1 MTNNITEIGLYVSD
15 IPSYPDIETVSYENF
30 FKLHLVNNEFA
41 FFNLLKKINILTN
54 TNDVDPSFFI
64 TYNIDVDVPWVLLS
78 YKVYGT
84 LNLWWLLCLVN
95 NIQDATKNPALGTQ
109 IKAIKPQFVA
119 SIVNQINIQLRV

>member
-1 MTNNITEIGLYVSD
+1 MANNITEIGLYVSD

-30 FKLHLVNNEFA
+30 FKLHVHNNEFA

-54 TNDVDPSFFI
+54 TTDVDPSFFI

-78 YKVYGT
+78 YKIYGT
-84 LNLWWLLCLVN
+84 LNLWWLICLVN
-95 NIQDATKNPALGTQ
+95 NIQDATKNPVLGTQ
-109 IKAIKPQFVA
+109 IKAIKPQFVG

>member
-1 MTNNITEIGLYVSD
+1 MANNITEIGLYVSD

>member
-1 MTNNITEIGLYVSD
+1 MANNITEIGLYVSD

-30 FKLHLVNNEFA
+30 FKLHLHNIEFA

-54 TNDVDPSFFI
+54 TTDVDPSFFI

-78 YKVYGT
+78 YKIYGT
-84 LNLWWLLCLVN
+84 LNLWWLICLVN
-95 NIQDATKNPALGTQ
+95 NIQDATKNPVLGTQ
-109 IKAIKPQFVA
+109 IKAIKPQFVG

>member
-1 MTNNITEIGLYVSD
+1 MANNITEIGLYVSD

-30 FKLHLVNNEFA
+30 FKLHLHNNEFA

-54 TNDVDPSFFI
+54 TTDVDPSFFI

-78 YKVYGT
+78 YKIYGI
-84 LNLWWLLCLVN
+84 LNLWWLICLVN

-109 IKAIKPQFVA
+109 IKAIKPQFVG